1 MGIRDWLKSDA
12 ERLGQSVPELT
23 PVAPPRDAAIVGAGD
38 GNAERITDRLP
49 RGADVIRD
57 QIDRKE
63 RARWARASEIAALSY
78 APGQVLLG
86 KNGGRLIGCGDDKP
100 MVTCASARSGKTA
113 TVLKPTLYT
122 YPGSMLV
129 LDPKGELAR
138 DTAEHRRSVLKQDV
152 HILDPFGCS
161 GQVTSPFNPLAE
173 LDSSSPTI
181 VDDVDAVTQALILE
195 EGGGSDGSHWT
206 NSAQA
211 LLRGL
216 ILHALQ
222 KPAAERNLVTVRQL
236 LLLTYPPLV
245 ATQAALQA
253 SGTKDPAEATQNA
266 LFMEMASHVGV
277 FGGALAGAGTSFLR
291 KAPRER
297 SSIVS
302 TAETQ
307 TRFLDS
313 VPLQAS
319 LGACRFKLADLAEKP
334 TTIYLCLPSGQ
345 MEKHFR
351 WLRLIVRLALM
362 SLERR
367 GAWPRPKAGEAP
379 KPPIIFLM
387 EEFATLGHMP
397 IMEQAAAYFPGF
409 GVKLWCVLQ
418 DLGQLQ
424 RHYKAA
430 WQTFLGNAGVLQ
442 FFGNG
447 DKVTLDYISDRLGSL
462 SFVRGKFGATGED
475 GSGKDFIDKERLLY
489 PHETA
494 EAFARGT
501 GAQLLIVDGQPPM
514 ALERLSF
521 DDVDRVKVM
530 AAKGPAS

>member
-1 MGIRDWLKSDA
+1 MSWKNWLKSDA
-12 ERLGQSVPELT
+12 ERLARAVPTLIPT
-23 PVAPPRDAAIVGAGD
+23 ATVRDIDIVGSGTA
-38 GNAERITDRLP
+38 AASRINDRLP

-63 RARWARASEIAALSY
+63 RARWARSSEIAALDY

-86 KNGGRLIGCGDDKP
+86 KHGGRLIGYGDDKP

-138 DTAEHRRSVLKQDV
+138 DTAEHRRSVLGQEV
-152 HILDPFGCS
+152 HVLDPFGCS
-161 GQVTSPFNPLAE
+161 GQVASPFNPLAE
-173 LDSSSPTI
+173 LDADSDTI
-181 VDDVDAVTQALILE
+181 VDDVDTVTQALILDE
-195 EGGGSDGSHWT
+195 NGADGSHWT

-211 LLRGL
+211 LMRGL

-236 LLLTYPPLV
+236 LMLTYPELV

-253 SGTKDPAEATQNA
+253 AGAKDPAEATQNA
-266 LFMEMASHVGV
+266 LFLEMANQGNV
-277 FGGALAGAGTSFLR
+277 FGGALAGAGNSFLR
-291 KAPRER
+291 KASRER

-307 TRFLDS
+307 SRFLDS

-319 LGACRFKLADLAEKP
+319 LQASPFKLSDLAEKP

-362 SLERR
+362 TLERR
-367 GAWPRPKAGEAP
+367 GTWPRGKI
-379 KPPIIFLM
+379 PIIFMM
-387 EEFATLGHMP
+387 EEFPVLGHMP
-397 IMEQAAAYFPGF
+397 IMEQAAALFPGF

-418 DLGQLQ
+418 DLSQLE
-424 RHYKAA
+424 RHYKLA
-430 WQTFLGNAGVLQ
+430 WQTFIGNAGVLQ
-442 FFGNG
+442 FFGNSE
-447 DKVTLDYISDRLGSL
+447 KKTLDYISDRLGSL

-475 GSGKDFIDKERLLY
+475 GKNHDFVDKERLLY

-501 GAQLLIVDGQPPM
+501 GAQLLIVEGQPPM
-514 ALERLSF
+514 AIERLTF
-521 DDVDRVKVM
+521 DDVERIKDAEVAGSIRQTD
-530 AAKGPAS
+530 